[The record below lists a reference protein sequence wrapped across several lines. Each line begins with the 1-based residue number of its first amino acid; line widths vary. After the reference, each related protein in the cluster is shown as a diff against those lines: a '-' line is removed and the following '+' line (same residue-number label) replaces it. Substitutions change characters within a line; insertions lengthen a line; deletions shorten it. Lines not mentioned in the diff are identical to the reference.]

1 MTEFDW
7 PLAPARVREVVAE
20 GVGRSFGRFEALY
33 RVSMTA
39 RAGAITA
46 VLGPN
51 GAGKTT
57 LLQLL
62 ATLDRASEGRI
73 QFDGSDAVAD
83 RDLVRPHI
91 GLVAHD
97 SLLYGDLTG
106 AENLDFVADL
116 YGVPRERGRLWLER
130 VGLDTAADRPAST
143 YSRGMKQRLSIARAL
158 LPEPSVVLFDEPLT
172 GLDRSAR
179 GFLWSLL
186 RWLRARERVVIVVT
200 HHLAWPADA
209 VDHAVVLEQG
219 RVRFDDSLDGGTLA
233 DVYDR
238 AVRA

>member
-1 MTEFDW
+1 MNAFDW
-7 PLAPARVREVVAE
+7 PLAPPRIRSVATQE
-20 GVGRSFGRFEALY
+20 LGRSFGRLEALY
-33 RVSMTA
+33 RVGIRA
-39 RAGAITA
+39 EAGAITA

-62 ATLDRASEGRI
+62 ATLDRPSEGAVR
-73 QFDGSDAVAD
+73 FDDLDAVRD
-83 RDLVRPHI
+83 RDTVRPHL

-106 AENLDFVADL
+106 AENLEFVADL
-116 YGVPRERGRLWLER
+116 YGVSRDRVSLWLER
-130 VGLDTAADRPAST
+130 VGLAEAADRPAST

-158 LPEPSVVLFDEPLT
+158 LPEPSVLLFDEPLT

-179 GFLWSLL
+179 SFLWSLL

-209 VDHAVVLEQG
+209 VDRAVVLERG
-219 RVRFDDSLDGGTLA
+219 RVRFDGAVEGGALA
-233 DVYDR
+233 EVYDR
-238 AVRA
+238 VVRA